1 MPIVRQGAL
10 PPIPAIKF
18 GAAIDINEVRLGT
31 IAVWQKSILRDDF
44 SDATVTGLGPNWA
57 DHGPA
62 VDPCRAMVDPGGYA
76 RINIPDT
83 GLVAPGVAMQTSRWR
98 YSAVVTPI
106 DDSYLEVKLGPM
118 GSWRG
123 NYLSRAYLRGSNT
136 AFTDGVGFAVASSG
150 QLQFSILIGSTETLV
165 SIPNATAQ
173 TGDVLRLTPSNRTF
187 VLTKNGRYMG
197 TWTDPGTT
205 TQKGGGFRSVLASF
219 MGSKDGPVGVRQ
231 FSPAFDYIEA
241 GGGVNGITTPAIGS
255 NGRQS
260 VRNISVRPGN
270 SYVPQAGDMLLVFSS
285 NSEPG
290 RTISMPGDG
299 SWTNLLGAGNTTIT
313 TTAHCAAAI
322 WHLVTLAEEQAG
334 TNSWT
339 LPGFWTANSFGR
351 TWVVVLRGVDPAA
364 PINAFAT
371 GSNNAS
377 NATPHVIP
385 GLPSAGLKD
394 RSIVIGHVIADQAV
408 QYPDSGTPAGWTKTA
423 AVSDNFTGAQ
433 AVYQRDALTQVGV
446 PVLSA
451 NVVPSVGDE
460 YIGIIVAVAV
470 KPNT

>member
-1 MPIVRQGAL
+1 MPIIRQGAL
-10 PPIPAIKF
+10 PAVSAVKM
-18 GAAIDINEVRLGT
+18 ATTDINEVRFGT
-31 IAVWQKSILRDDF
+31 VQVWLRSLLRDDF
-44 SDATVTGLGPNWA
+44 NDSTVTNLGPNWT

-62 VDPCRAMVDPGGYA
+62 VAPYQAQVTSGGYA
-76 RINIPDT
+76 RAAMPDT
-83 GLVAPGVAMQTSRWR
+83 GLISAGVAVQTTRWR
-98 YSAVVTPI
+98 YNAAVAPV

-118 GSWRG
+118 GSWLSQ
-123 NYLSRAYLRGSNT
+123 YISRAYLRGSNT
-136 AFTDGVGFAVASSG
+136 AFTDGVGFAVRSSG
-150 QLQFSILIGSTETLV
+150 QVQFSILIGSTETLV
-165 SIPNATAQ
+165 DIPNATAQ
-173 TGDVLRLTPSNRTF
+173 PGDVLRLTPSNRTF

-205 TQKGGGFRSVLASF
+205 TGKGGTFRSVLVSWMA
-219 MGSKDGPVGVRQ
+219 SKDGPIGVRH
-231 FSPAFDYIEA
+231 FSPAFDYVEA
-241 GGGVNGITTPAIGS
+241 GGGVNGIISPALGS
-255 NGRQS
+255 NGRQAA
-260 VRNISVRPGN
+260 RTIGVRPGN
-270 SYVPQAGDMLLVFSS
+270 SYVPQAGDLLLVFSS

-290 RTISMPGDG
+290 RAISMPGDG
-299 SWTNLLGAGNTTIT
+299 SWTNLIGAGNTTIT
-313 TTAHCAAAI
+313 TSAHTAAAI

-334 TNSWT
+334 TNSWS
-339 LPGFWTANSFGR
+339 LPNFWTANSFGR

-371 GSNNAS
+371 GSSSVS
-377 NATPHVIP
+377 NATPHVLP

-394 RSIVIGHVIADQAV
+394 RSVVIGHIVADQAV
-408 QYPDSGTPAGWTKTA
+408 QYPDSGTPAGWTKTG

-460 YIGIIVAVAV
+460 YIGITVAVAV